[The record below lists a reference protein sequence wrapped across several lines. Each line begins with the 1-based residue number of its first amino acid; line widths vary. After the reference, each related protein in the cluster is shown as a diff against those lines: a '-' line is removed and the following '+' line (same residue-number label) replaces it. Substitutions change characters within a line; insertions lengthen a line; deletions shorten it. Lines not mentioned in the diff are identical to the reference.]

1 MKLSQRVILRDL
13 SKLLENNSI
22 NEYIHFIIQNH
33 KIVGHFLPTA
43 KYFGSERSERRLGHH
58 MGDLSQ
64 RSWQLITSPFC
75 I

>member
-1 MKLSQRVILRDL
+1 M
-13 SKLLENNSI
+13 
-22 NEYIHFIIQNH
+22 NEYIHYTIQNH

-43 KYFGSERSERRLGHH
+43 KYFGSERRLGHQ